1 MKNFNKNTEFVCTAM
16 DDCLY
21 YPMTV
26 EEVIEDYFKD
36 PNTGEDV
43 MFFGNNMKDLFE
55 EVINNDTIHLTK
67 WNDLQIYMNTI
78 NLCTKDDYIMNVF
91 ETYKLDKEDEES
103 CAFAERKFLDAID
116 HNTEKYYD
124 IVEGGDDIATDIAYV
139 LARYGEKK
147 FGGEWDYHWTEGSFV
162 AWNKDLEETN

>member
-43 MFFGNNMKDLFE
+43 MFCGNMKDLFE
-55 EVINNDTIHLTK
+55 EAINNDTMNV
-67 WNDLQIYMNTI
+67 NDWRNLQIYMNTI
-78 NLCTKDDYIMNVF
+78 NLCTKYDYIMNFF
-91 ETYKLDKEDEES
+91 ETYELDKEDEES
-103 CAFAERKFLDAID
+103 CSVNEQSFLATLK
-116 HNTEKYYD
+116 HNEKKYFEM
-124 IVEGGDDIATDIAYV
+124 VEKGDDIATDIAYV

-162 AWNKDLEETN
+162 AWNKDLEEAN